1 MKRAT
6 VISAATFMLA
16 ALGSCLTIATP
27 AAAYGTGDRIS
38 DRIGSREELRELLG
52 DRIRGREDLRDL
64 LADRSR
70 GREDLRDLL
79 SDRMERR
86 ARQRDLLADRFEG
99 RNDLRELLADRMQ
112 SREDLRDLLKDRL
125 ERRALLRELLAEHV
139 RAQEG
144 RLSGLGSERL
154 ENAADERSGTGTG
167 VNRED
172 LRDLILDRIRN
183 RGDVDQLLE
192 QIRDRIEGQE

>member
-6 VISAATFMLA
+6 VISAATFMFA

-38 DRIGSREELRELLG
+38 DRIGSREEIRELLA
-52 DRIRGREDLRDL
+52 DRARGREDLRDL

-79 SDRMERR
+79 
-86 ARQRDLLADRFEG
+86 Q
-99 RNDLRELLADRMQ
+99 
-112 SREDLRDLLKDRL
+112 DRL
-125 ERRALLRELLAEHV
+125 EKRALLRELLAEHV

-154 ENAADERSGTGTG
+154 ENAADERSGTETG

-192 QIRDRIEGQE
+192 QIRDRFEGQE